1 MFAEKPRCWLTGDFP
16 TIFYDSWKQWIEYR
30 IFIKNVWKKYKLII
44 WNIKNIEDKNNSWL
58 LQLIYI
64 NQDGIIEIQAINI
77 CIKKDD
83 EPVIREWLDQYF
95 K

>member
-1 MFAEKPRCWLTGDFP
+1 MFAEKPRYWLTGDFNS
-16 TIFYDSWKQWIEYR
+16 IFYDSWKQWIEYR
-30 IFIKNVWKKYKLII
+30 VFIKDSWKKYKLIF
-44 WNIKNIEDKNNSWL
+44 WNIKIIEEKNNSWL

-64 NQDGIIEIQAINI
+64 NQDGFIEIQGINI

-83 EPVIREWLDQYF
+83 EPLIREWLDEYF